1 MQIIKITAVRFCYST
16 HWRLYSNTHLNHSK
30 QTFFTFLAT
39 SVLCINPALAEGQ
52 WSNSCAVNTNT
63 IVPGIANPT
72 PGAIYLEA
80 DEGKISQTGTSV
92 LKGNITIQQNQTF
105 LSAGEATFNRKT
117 QTVDAKN
124 NITLQTPTLQ
134 INSQSLELQLSTDK
148 AIILDTSYQLK
159 NGDGNGAS
167 KRITQ
172 DAKEKT
178 TLEDATF
185 STCPANQKSWH
196 IKAEDITLD
205 HTKQIGTARNV
216 SLRVGNTPIF
226 YSPYFDFPLNNQR
239 KSGFLVPRIGITAQS
254 GTSISLPY
262 YFNLASNYD
271 LTLTPNILT
280 QRGLKVDSEFRY
292 LDKRNEGVY
301 RLDMLPSDNNY
312 DDKDRVLTS
321 IKHHAKLAHN
331 TELTIDA
338 TNVSDD
344 DYFDD
349 LGDSLLNSSTVSLE
363 RTLKISRTQDDW
375 TFATALQDYQILDS
389 SSPPYSRLPEL
400 SFRYAPEKGFY
411 NTQNRFETELVN
423 FHSTDAVTG
432 LRLDI
437 NALSSKRFGD
447 ASWYVEPSL
456 ELRHTMYSLDNNTTS
471 DNDSPSRTLPTA
483 SIDAGVFFERNIPE
497 KDVIQT
503 LEPRLLYTYT
513 PYKDQS
519 DIPVFDSAATSFGT
533 STQLFAKNRFTGKDR
548 IGDTN
553 QLTTA
558 LTSRLIDTKD
568 GREKLTASIGQ
579 IFYFDDRRVTLPGFA
594 TDTTSSSELALE
606 LSSEIGKRT
615 RFISSTYWDTDTK
628 EVSLNETR
636 LHYKDPKDRVV
647 NLVYRNLDEEFE
659 QAQLSFSTPVN
670 DEWAL
675 IGNYERDLK
684 NDRNLEVLAGIEYSS
699 CCWKTRIV
707 GRRYLTSDNITYDN
721 ATFIEFELKGLGNI
735 GTGAESFL
743 KEQIYGYED

>member
-1 MQIIKITAVRFCYST
+1 MQIIKITQVHFCYPT
-16 HWRLYSNTHLNHSK
+16 HWRFYSNTHLNHSIK
-30 QTFFTFLAT
+30 TSFIFLAA
-39 SVLCINPALAEGQ
+39 SALCNNLGFAEDQ
-52 WSNSCAVNTNT
+52 WPSHCAVNANT
-63 IVPGIANPT
+63 VASGIATPS
-72 PGAIYLEA
+72 PGAVYLEA
-80 DEGKISQTGTSV
+80 DEGKISQAGTSV
-92 LKGNITIQQNQTF
+92 LKGNITIQQDQTF
-105 LSAGEATFNRKT
+105 LRADEATFNRKT
-117 QTVDAKN
+117 QTVNAKN
-124 NITLQTPTLQ
+124 NISLETPTLQ
-134 INSQSLELQLSTDK
+134 IDSQSLELQLSTDK
-148 AIILDTSYQLK
+148 ATIIDTSYQLK
-159 NGDGNGAS
+159 NGDGNGVS

-178 TLEDATF
+178 VLEDATF

-196 IKAEDITLD
+196 IKAENITLD
-205 HTKQIGTARNV
+205 HTKKIGTAKNV
-216 SLRVGNTPIF
+216 SLRIGNTPLF
-226 YSPYFDFPLNNQR
+226 YSPYFDFPLENQR
-239 KSGFLVPRIGITAQS
+239 KSGFLAPRIGITAQS

-262 YFNLASNYD
+262 YFNLAPNYD

-280 QRGLKVDSEFRY
+280 QRGIKLDSEFRY
-292 LDKRNEGVY
+292 LGKKNEGIY
-301 RLDMLPSDNNY
+301 RLDVLPSDNNY
-312 DDKDRVLTS
+312 SNEDRVLSS
-321 IKHHAKLAHN
+321 IKHRTKLAEN

-349 LGDSLLNSSTVSLE
+349 LGDSLLSSSTVSLE
-363 RTLKISRTQDDW
+363 RTLRISRTQDDW
-375 TFATALQDYQILDS
+375 TFSTSLQDYQILDS
-389 SSPPYSRLPEL
+389 STPPYSRLPEL
-400 SFRYAPEKGFY
+400 SFQYAPENGFY
-411 NTQNRFETELVN
+411 NTKNRFETELVN
-423 FHSTDAVTG
+423 FHRNNDVTG

-456 ELRHTMYSLDNNTTS
+456 ELRHTMYSLDNNTTT

-483 SIDAGVFFERNIPE
+483 SIDAGVFLERDIPE
-497 KDVIQT
+497 KNLIQT

-513 PYKDQS
+513 PFKDQS

-548 IGDTN
+548 IGDSN

-558 LTSRLIDTKD
+558 LTSRLINTKD

-579 IFYFDDRRVTLPGFA
+579 IFYFDDRRVTLPGFT

-615 RFISSTYWDTDTK
+615 RFISSTYWDTDSK
-628 EVSLNETR
+628 EISLNETR
-636 LHYKDPKDRVV
+636 LHYKDPKDRIV
-647 NLVYRNLDEEFE
+647 NLVYSNLDDEFE

-670 DEWAL
+670 EEWAL

-684 NDRNLEVLAGIEYSS
+684 NDRDLEALAGIEYRS

-721 ATFIEFELKGLGNI
+721 ATFIEFELKGLGNV
-735 GTGAESFL
+735 GTGAENFL